1 MPLKEKK
8 KKLKKKPY
16 PGFLITVEGLDGSG
30 KSTQMALL
38 RKWFELEGVK
48 VFFTEWNSSSVIKPV
63 TKRGKQQKILTGKTF
78 SLIHA
83 TDFADR
89 YERQILPLLRAGYI
103 VLCDRYVF
111 TAYARDSVRGCPPA
125 WLRSIYSFAILPD
138 ITFYFRTPLEV
149 ALQRI
154 LSGRPELKFH
164 EAGMDLD
171 LDDDIEESFK
181 KFQGLL
187 FKEYQKISKEFSFIE
202 IDSTLP
208 PKAQQEQ
215 MRTRIAKLLSLKKVK
230 VKKS

>member
-1 MPLKEKK
+1 MRKGKK
-8 KKLKKKPY
+8 KNSNNEKL
-16 PGFLITVEGLDGSG
+16 PGFLIAVEGLDGSG
-30 KSTQMALL
+30 KSTQISLL
-38 RKWFELEGVK
+38 RKWLELEGVR

-63 TKRGKQQKILTGKTF
+63 TKRGKAQKLLNATTF

-111 TAYARDSVRGCPPA
+111 TAFARDGVRGCDPQ
-125 WLRSIYSFAILPD
+125 WLRSMYSFVRLPD
-138 ITFYFRTPLEV
+138 ITFYFKTPLDV

-164 EAGMDLD
+164 EAGMDLG

-181 KFQGLL
+181 KFQSLI
-187 FKEYQKISKEFSFIE
+187 FREYGKLSKEFDFTN
-202 IDSTLP
+202 IDSILP
-208 PKAQQEQ
+208 PKEQQSIL
-215 MRTRIAKLLSLKKVK
+215 RKNILSRIKLSDFKR
-230 VKKS
+230 KKS